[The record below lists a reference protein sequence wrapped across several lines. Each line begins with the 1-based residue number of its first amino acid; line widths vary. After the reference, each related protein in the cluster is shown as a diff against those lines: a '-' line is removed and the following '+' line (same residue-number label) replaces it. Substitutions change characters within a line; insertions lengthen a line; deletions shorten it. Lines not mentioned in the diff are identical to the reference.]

1 MGSYLENKNVLW
13 AFTVRSV
20 LSGSKAGFRL
30 HSNVDEERVF
40 SMVRKN
46 KTTFRSGLGY
56 NTLGSI
62 LNVKLSKEDALH
74 FNQDKDLLKS
84 AKSATSEYSKR
95 HSSAC

>member
-20 LSGSKAGFRL
+20 LSGSEAGFRL
-30 HSNVDEERVF
+30 HSNANEERVF
-40 SMVRKN
+40 SKVRKN
-46 KTTFRSGLGY
+46 KTTFRLGLGY